1 MRYRSPVGV
10 KLDQHGLN
18 IRVSSR
24 DERGS
29 VSGSDVEGGLVARS
43 GKVGDHLRQHLA
55 VQALYIYNAR
65 HLFEKP
71 NLGQSPKKNH
81 LRCPTL
87 ETDF

>member
-24 DERGS
+24 DERGT

-55 VQALYIYNAR
+55 VQAPYIYNAR

-71 NLGQSPKKNH
+71 NLGQSPKKNSSP
-81 LRCPTL
+81 LPNPKN
-87 ETDF
+87 